1 MPRLSLTSPVG
12 RLTLFEEGGAITA
25 LVWGGKSA
33 GQPTRILNDAKRQL
47 AAYFA
52 GKRKSFDLD
61 LARCIFCGLCEE
73 VCPVAAIVMTRFY
86 EGSTFDKRDF
96 LLTKEKLMAN
106 QVYAHKEVHVQ
117 AAGEPVEAKPVTA
130 NPFEGLSA
138 SRPTAMAADAASP
151 AAGAAPSIETVP
163 TAQSAPAA
171 PEDEGS

>member
-61 LARCIFCGLCEE
+61 LA
-73 VCPVAAIVMTRFY
+73 P
-86 EGSTFDKRDF
+86 EGSAAELRVWAAMRAIPYGETRSYGE
-96 LLTKEKLMAN
+96 LARALKLSPRA
-106 QVYAHKEVHVQ
+106 Q
-117 AAGEPVEAKPVTA
+117 A
-130 NPFEGLSA
+130 
-138 SRPTAMAADAASP
+138 RPTARGESLSARGRP
-151 AAGAAPSIETVP
+151 RLR
-163 TAQSAPAA
+163 AQSAPDPAA
-171 PEDEGS
+171 LPPRDGRKRRIGRL